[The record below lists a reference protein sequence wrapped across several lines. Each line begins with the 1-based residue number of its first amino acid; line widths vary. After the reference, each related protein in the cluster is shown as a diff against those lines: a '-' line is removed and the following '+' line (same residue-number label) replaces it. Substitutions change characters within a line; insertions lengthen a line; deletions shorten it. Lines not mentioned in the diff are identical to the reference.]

1 MWNIGSL
8 HKKTQA
14 PACDNMNHP
23 CFAALEKGFK
33 WPQVNRSLNAFT
45 KSLSGIWRDES
56 NKTYQQHLTPYS
68 QRSWRDIEMLIVI
81 IPLFCSFVVFQI
93 VPFYLAMLYLCGALI
108 SGIICKFTAKENFF
122 LPNACKA
129 VSRKYIKKR
138 KWKISLGAKNQV
150 VCKRGTYATQCN

>member
-33 WPQVNRSLNAFT
+33 WPQVNKSLNAFT
-45 KSLSGIWRDES
+45 KSLSGIGRDLS
-56 NKTYQQHLTPYS
+56 NKTYQQHLTPYRQKIMARHWNAKS
-68 QRSWRDIEMLIVI
+68 YYPSV
-81 IPLFCSFVVFQI
+81 LFVCRFSNSA
-93 VPFYLAMLYLCGALI
+93 PYLAMLYLCGALI

-138 KWKISLGAKNQV
+138 KWKISPGAKNQV